1 MSGMKRRY
9 DYEEEDGYRDFR
21 PRYSKRQRLPPVVQL
36 CKDMLPDIRTIG
48 ESVKAF
54 EEDIKF
60 LSEAIINEFG
70 NDEYFN
76 NALLSTFNALI
87 LEQPH
92 KQPAIALLT
101 IVVNSGNPAA
111 GKSVINYF
119 YEKLQHLLDMT
130 VVDDFEVTSNET
142 GPWNKIKLT
151 LRFLS
156 LLSPVITLTELTN
169 VYQRLFELAVQ
180 LNRSSD
186 ANTRNPLSEAIYTNT
201 LLNIP
206 YLFFFNKEDE
216 TLRTNVEDLIQYA
229 ESNYEVKTVD
239 LSLTKEYNKNLPYEP
254 VQWVQIVLSNVKNAL
269 ANDMEEL
276 KNLFPDYQNLL
287 PTSIEQQMFNDPL
300 TIPEFEKLL
309 PFSGLDKGL
318 GSVDS
323 MWKTPRTAFQVYLPN
338 VVGDFSTVVP
348 ITTYT
353 GMLFDDIIVDIV
365 ESLEFNRHEVARQVV
380 TLDLYFKPGIFTEP
394 GLSIAQLLVQHNEM
408 PELST
413 YKIEDLAIENIL
425 GLIFK
430 LPTVTQSFA
439 YFYTLLVEICQNSP
453 KAIAPVFGRAFRLF
467 YNNLDNMDHELKMRY
482 LDWFS
487 IQMSNFN
494 FSWKWNEWEQDSI
507 AFSKSFYNPKITFA
521 KNLIRKELRLTS
533 NRPDV
538 EDSLTPEFKQY
549 LDASYIS
556 KDQLASYYQS
566 FFEGFSFDPEVIKD
580 NDLLFKNEV
589 FPFHEKVQLILDYI
603 HKQPLEKNIS
613 ELESLLEDIKSA
625 HGDKIPDFNRFTV
638 TLLIQALVY
647 SGNRSLSHANK
658 YISDAKSDLVTIL
671 EKMEVPPEV
680 KEQWIIEAVIRY
692 WNCNSQN
699 GFLIVDSFKHSELVT
714 AKSILT
720 FSLTDLNGQN
730 LGLVDATSIES
741 TFRTLT
747 ELALQQASD
756 ISVFEFVFER
766 LLEIINDTVSQLG
779 TNEEIV
785 APSVDNETML
795 DVDEL
800 ARLDLIW
807 KYESAVGFIKSI
819 LRKYSDEY
827 SVLLDKFSA
836 GLEQAVPHEPTRKQ
850 LDQWFNEIREL

>member
-1 MSGMKRRY
+1 MILSK

-21 PRYSKRQRLPPVVQL
+21 PRYPKRQRLPPVVQL

-76 NALLSTFNALI
+76 SALLSTFNALI

-101 IVVNSGNPAA
+101 MVVNSGNEVA
-111 GKSVINYF
+111 GKTIVNQF
-119 YEKLQHLLDMT
+119 YEKLQKWISASAD
-130 VVDDFEVTSNET
+130 DDFEVTSNET
-142 GPWNKIKLT
+142 GPWNKVKLT

-156 LLSPVITLTELTN
+156 LLSPIISVEEIIG
-169 VYQRLFELAVQ
+169 VYRKLFELAVE
-180 LNRSSD
+180 LNKASGEK
-186 ANTRNPLSEAIYTNT
+186 RNPLSEAIYTNT
-201 LLNIP
+201 LLDIP
-206 YLFFFNKEDE
+206 YLFFFNRESEELK
-216 TLRTNVEDLIQYA
+216 LKVQDLMLYV
-229 ESNYEVKTVD
+229 ESNYFVKKVD
-239 LSLTKEYNKNLPYEP
+239 LSLTREYNKNLPYAP
-254 VQWVQIVLSNVKNAL
+254 VQWVQVVLTNVKNCL
-269 ANDMEEL
+269 ANDMKEL
-276 KNLFPDYQNLL
+276 KNLFPDYQHMLGSL
-287 PTSIEQQMFNDPL
+287 PAELQFNDPL
-300 TIPEFEKLL
+300 VLPELEKLL

-338 VVGDFSTVVP
+338 VVGAFSTVVP
-348 ITTYT
+348 VTSYA

-394 GLSIAQLLVQHNEM
+394 GLSVAQLLAQHEET

-507 AFSKSFYNPKITFA
+507 AFSKSFYNPRITFA

-538 EDSLTPEFKQY
+538 EDSLTVEFKQY
-549 LDASYIS
+549 LDASYIT
-556 KDQLASYYQS
+556 KNQLTAYYQS
-566 FFEGFSFDPEVIKD
+566 LFEGFEFDPEIIKD
-580 NDLLFKNEV
+580 NDLLFKNEA
-589 FPFHEKVQLILDYI
+589 FPFHDKVQLILDYF
-603 HKQPLEKNIS
+603 HKQQLEKNVS
-613 ELESLLEDIKSA
+613 ELESLLEDIRTTCSA
-625 HGDKIPDFNRFTV
+625 QIPDFDRFTV

-658 YISDAKSDLVTIL
+658 YISDAKNDLVMIL
-671 EKMEVPPEV
+671 GKIALSDVV

-714 AKSILT
+714 AKSILA
-720 FSLTDLNGQN
+720 FSFSDLNGQN
-730 LGLVDATSIES
+730 LGLVEATSIES

-747 ELALQQASD
+747 QLALQQTSD

-766 LLEIINDTVSQLG
+766 LVTIANETISQLG
-779 TNEEIV
+779 MPDEEIV
-785 APSVDNETML
+785 APLVDNESML
-795 DVDEL
+795 DDDEL
-800 ARLDLIW
+800 SRLDLMW
-807 KYESAVGFIKSI
+807 KYESTMGFIKSI

-827 SVLLDKFSA
+827 SILLDKFKSDVD
-836 GLEQAVPHEPTRKQ
+836 QSVSHEPTRAQ
-850 LDQWFNEIREL
+850 LNQWFQEICEL

>member
-21 PRYSKRQRLPPVVQL
+21 PRYPKRQRLPPVVQL

-101 IVVNSGNPAA
+101 MVVSSGNQAA
-111 GKSVINYF
+111 GKNIINHF
-119 YEKLQHLLDMT
+119 YGKLKQWINAS
-130 VVDDFEVTSNET
+130 VDDEFEVTSNET
-142 GPWNKIKLT
+142 GPWNKVKLT

-156 LLSPVITLTELTN
+156 MLTPIVPISDVIGL
-169 VYQRLFELAVQ
+169 YYKFFELAIA
-180 LNRSSD
+180 LKR
-186 ANTRNPLSEAIYTNT
+186 AGTGKRNPLSEAIYTNT

-206 YLFFFNKEDE
+206 YLFFYNKESDE
-216 TLRTNVEDLIQYA
+216 LKSKVSELISFVEN
-229 ESNYEVKTVD
+229 NYVVETVD
-239 LSLTKEYNKNLPYEP
+239 LSLTKEYNKNLPYQP
-254 VQWVQIVLSNVKNAL
+254 IQWVEVVLSNVKNAL
-269 ANDMEEL
+269 ANDMDEL
-276 KNLFPDYQNLL
+276 RNLFPDYQHILVATN
-287 PTSIEQQMFNDPL
+287 TGQGFNDPL
-300 TIPEFEKLL
+300 IMPDVEKLL

-353 GMLFDDIIVDIV
+353 GMLFDDITVDIV

-394 GLSIAQLLVQHNEM
+394 GLSVAQLLAQHNES

-549 LDASYIS
+549 LDASYIPRD
-556 KDQLASYYQS
+556 KLRNYYQS
-566 FFEGFSFDPEVIKD
+566 FFTNFEIDPEIIKD
-580 NDLLFKNEV
+580 NTLIFKNQS
-589 FPFHEKVQLILDYI
+589 FPFHEKVTSILDYF
-603 HKQPLEKNIS
+603 HKPPSDKNVG
-613 ELESLLEDIKSA
+613 ELESILKDIQESN
-625 HGDKIPDFNRFTV
+625 GSIISDFNKFAI
-638 TLLIQALVY
+638 TLLIQALVF

-658 YISDAKSDLVTIL
+658 YISDAKNDLVTIL
-671 EKMEVPPEV
+671 GKIELPNET
-680 KEQWIIEAVIRY
+680 KEQWITEAVLRY

-699 GFLIVDSFKHSELVT
+699 GFLITDSFKHNELIT
-714 AKSILT
+714 AKSILS
-720 FSLTDLNGQN
+720 FSFDELDGQN

-747 ELALQQASD
+747 EMALQQTSD
-756 ISVFEFVFER
+756 FSVFEFVFER
-766 LLEIINDTVSQLG
+766 LVTISNETIYQLG
-779 TNEEIV
+779 TSEEIV
-785 APSVDNETML
+785 APIVDNESTF
-795 DVDEL
+795 DDDEL
-800 ARLDLIW
+800 ARLDLMW
-807 KYESAVGFIKSI
+807 KYECAMGFIKSI

-827 SVLLDKFSA
+827 SILLDKFRS
-836 GLEQAVPHEPTRKQ
+836 GIDQTVSHEPTKKQ
-850 LDQWFNEIREL
+850 LIQWFDEIREL